1 MRVCIFILLVQHSAC
16 HHPLPPS
23 ILPTFLPLF
32 VACGK
37 YRSDFSR
44 LPPHPR
50 TYCPMAGARLDI
62 STPSPHHCDH
72 LVVKE
77 LKYFLIS
84 TLPFIAS
91 KEFFIRFLHVHTTEF
106 LDCLV
111 CCFPFNFFSN
121 QSSFSFIFRVFG
133 NKDYAC

>member
-91 KEFFIRFLHVHTTEF
+91 KEFFYQILACPYHR
-106 LDCLV
+106 
-111 CCFPFNFFSN
+111 
-121 QSSFSFIFRVFG
+121 IFRLPCLLLSVQFLF
-133 NKDYAC
+133 KSIKLFIYFPRFWE